1 MISYY
6 LLNLD
11 VCPLQNCR
19 FWDICNSS
27 EKKESETFF
36 SVKLLPSPFFLN
48 VQLLLLLSLSL
59 SLSLSFLLELK
70 LIKPQTNKQ
79 TNKYSNLS
87 PKAPARQLLV
97 RCWCR
102 RVLLHQN
109 ELHHQKNLKYFWF
122 FFVEE
127 RVMQDFFLKRAF
139 GSLLNQLWGKM
150 SL

>member
-79 TNKYSNLS
+79 TNTVICPQKPLPDSCLLDVDAGEFYFTKTSFTTKKILS
-87 PKAPARQLLV
+87 I
-97 RCWCR
+97 
-102 RVLLHQN
+102 
-109 ELHHQKNLKYFWF
+109 F
-122 FFVEE
+122 
-127 RVMQDFFLKRAF
+127 DFFL
-139 GSLLNQLWGKM
+139 
-150 SL
+150 